1 MRAAQGHRGASL
13 QLGHDEEA
21 GVARPANDTFAAAGG
36 AGIGRFTRRFRGQFA
51 RECQTLHLSVVARRA
66 KAGQVF
72 SLLFRFRRLYTQR
85 MGLYLVTGGAGFIG
99 SSIAETLLAK
109 GERVRILDDF
119 STGRRSNV
127 EGLKGNVELVE
138 GSIVDAEVVARAMK
152 DVEVVFHQAAIPSV
166 ARSVEDPKASMLA
179 NVQGTTVVLDM
190 ARHAKVR
197 RLIFAA
203 SSSAYGDTPTLP
215 KIESMTPAP
224 LSPYAVS
231 KLTGEHLLQ
240 VFAALY
246 GIETLS
252 LRYFNVFGPRQDPN
266 SQYAAVIPNF
276 IKAALAKTRP
286 TVFGDGEQTR
296 DFCYIENTVGANL
309 LAAETKNKLK
319 GQVVNIAC
327 GERISLNT
335 LLKHIGDE
343 AGFKLEAIYE
353 PTRKGD
359 VRDSLA
365 SIDAA
370 RELIGYDPKVKVG
383 EGLKKT
389 FAAFKTLYG

>member
-1 MRAAQGHRGASL
+1 
-13 QLGHDEEA
+13 
-21 GVARPANDTFAAAGG
+21 
-36 AGIGRFTRRFRGQFA
+36 
-51 RECQTLHLSVVARRA
+51 
-66 KAGQVF
+66 
-72 SLLFRFRRLYTQR
+72 

-99 SSIAETLLAK
+99 SSIAEALLSK

-127 EGLKGNVELVE
+127 EALPGRVEVIE
-138 GSIVDAEVVARAMK
+138 GSIVDAETVHRAMQG
-152 DVEVVFHQAAIPSV
+152 VEVVFHEAAIPSV
-166 ARSVEDPKASMLA
+166 ARSVETPQTSMLA
-179 NVQGTTVVLDM
+179 NVQGTTVVLDV
-190 ARHAKVR
+190 ARHAGVR

-215 KIESMTPAP
+215 KIETMAPSP

-231 KLTGEHLLQ
+231 KLTCEHLLK
-240 VFAALY
+240 VFASLY

-276 IKAALAKTRP
+276 IKAALSSTRP
-286 TVFGDGEQTR
+286 IVFGDGEQTR
-296 DFCYIENTVGANL
+296 DFCYIDNTVSANL
-309 LAAETKNKLK
+309 LAATTSKKLT
-319 GQVVNIAC
+319 GEVVNIAC

-335 LLKHIGDE
+335 LLAHIGAV
-343 AGFKLEAIYE
+343 AGQKLEAIYE
-353 PTRKGD
+353 PSRAGD

-370 RELIGYDPKVKVG
+370 RDLIGYEPKIRVR
-383 EGLKKT
+383 EGLAAT
-389 FAAFKTLYG
+389 YAAFKTLYA

>member
-1 MRAAQGHRGASL
+1 MA
-13 QLGHDEEA
+13 
-21 GVARPANDTFAAAGG
+21 
-36 AGIGRFTRRFRGQFA
+36 I
-51 RECQTLHLSVVARRA
+51 
-66 KAGQVF
+66 
-72 SLLFRFRRLYTQR
+72 
-85 MGLYLVTGGAGFIG
+85 YLVTGGAGFIG

-119 STGRRSNV
+119 STGRRSNI
-127 EGLKGNVELVE
+127 ESLKGELEVIE
-138 GSIVDAEVVARAMK
+138 GTIVDPATVNRAMK
-152 DVEVVFHQAAIPSV
+152 GVEVVFHEAAIPSV
-166 ARSVEDPKASMLA
+166 ARSVDEPQASMLA
-179 NVQGTTVVLDM
+179 NVQGTTVVLDA

-215 KIESMTPAP
+215 KIETMMPAP
-224 LSPYAVS
+224 LSPYAIS
-231 KLTGEHLLQ
+231 KLTGEQLLT
-240 VFAALY
+240 VFSSLY

-276 IKAALAKTRP
+276 IKAAMARTRP

-296 DFCYIENTVGANL
+296 DFCFIDNTVNANL
-309 LAAETKNKLK
+309 LAAESKNKLT

-327 GERISLNT
+327 GERISLNQ
-335 LLKHIGDE
+335 LLQFVGDE
-343 AGFKLEAIYE
+343 AGYKLDAIYE
-353 PTRKGD
+353 PPRPGD

-365 SIDAA
+365 SIEAA
-370 RELIGYDPKVKVG
+370 RKLIGFEPKVKVR

-389 FAAFKTLYG
+389 YAAFKTVYG